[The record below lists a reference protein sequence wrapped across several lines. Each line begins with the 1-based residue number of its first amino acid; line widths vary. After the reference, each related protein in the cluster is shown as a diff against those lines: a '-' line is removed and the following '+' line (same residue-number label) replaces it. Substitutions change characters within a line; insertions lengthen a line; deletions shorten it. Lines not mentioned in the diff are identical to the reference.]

1 MPRIL
6 TRPLFRKGGLSKT
19 PRPSYQGGGVTAIR
33 PGYRGGGRMTGIMSG
48 IVDRQPFQTGSW
60 YKPWSWDMFKRNPPL
75 KGGSPN
81 VPSLYKKPLES
92 RIASKVRGAGRWL
105 KGLTGGG
112 IEGIIARNFPKTG
125 AVTGAIGQFAIPH
138 YIAGKGAMAQQEL
151 IDKAS
156 EKGLLDEMDFE
167 YVDGRVLPTE
177 ETVQKIDP
185 YKSPKQREI
194 EEAMKPKENKIEKK
208 INIDNQDLKKKSD
221 IESIYGDL
229 LPMIERE
236 LGADPDDTKRQ
247 LYVQLAQAGANLLAQ
262 PGGDLVGA
270 IGKAVKE
277 PISTVGKVLE
287 KESATDREAKLLA
300 FKLAADKASPGEMGK
315 LIQDLE
321 NAGYSKQ
328 EISSVI
334 QNKMPGAGYRANV
347 EFEETKL
354 LQTEIQNEFQKS
366 IGKNKDVPLR
376 TAKDL
381 KIAQDSFGMSLSDF
395 EVLPEKGKRVPG
407 KYYFDPKNRTI
418 GRLSEDG
425 KSLIR
430 PGEPGFMDQT
440 E

>member
-1 MPRIL
+1 MARIL

-19 PRPSYQGGGVTAIR
+19 PRPSYRGGGVTAIR
-33 PGYRGGGRMTGIMSG
+33 PGYRGGGMRGIMSG
-48 IVDRQPFQTGSW
+48 IVDRQPYAEGSW

-105 KGLTGGG
+105 KGLPGREG
-112 IEGIIARNFPKTG
+112 IAGIIARNFPKTA
-125 AVTGAIGQFAIPH
+125 AVMEPIIPH
-138 YIAGKGAMAQQEL
+138 YIAGKGALAQKEL

-194 EEAMKPKENKIEKK
+194 EEAMKPKENKTEKK

-287 KESATDREAKLLA
+287 KESETDRQSKLLA
-300 FKLAADKASPGEMGK
+300 FKLAADRASPGEMGK
-315 LIQDLE
+315 LIQDLQ
-321 NAGYSKQ
+321 NNNFSKA
-328 EISSVI
+328 EINSII

-376 TAKDL
+376 TAQDL

-395 EVLPEKGKRVPG
+395 EVLPEKEKRVPG

-418 GRLSEDG
+418 GRLNKDG

>member
-1 MPRIL
+1 
-6 TRPLFRKGGLSKT
+6 
-19 PRPSYQGGGVTAIR
+19 
-33 PGYRGGGRMTGIMSG
+33 
-48 IVDRQPFQTGSW
+48 
-60 YKPWSWDMFKRNPPL
+60 
-75 KGGSPN
+75 
-81 VPSLYKKPLES
+81 
-92 RIASKVRGAGRWL
+92 
-105 KGLTGGG
+105 
-112 IEGIIARNFPKTG
+112 
-125 AVTGAIGQFAIPH
+125 
-138 YIAGKGAMAQQEL
+138 
-151 IDKAS
+151 
-156 EKGLLDEMDFE
+156 
-167 YVDGRVLPTE
+167 
-177 ETVQKIDP
+177 
-185 YKSPKQREI
+185 
-194 EEAMKPKENKIEKK
+194 MKPKENKTEKK

-287 KESATDREAKLLA
+287 KESETDRQSKLLA
-300 FKLAADKASPGEMGK
+300 FKLAADRASPGEMGK
-315 LIQDLE
+315 LIQDLQ
-321 NAGYSKQ
+321 NNNFSKA
-328 EISSVI
+328 EINSII

-376 TAKDL
+376 TAQDL

-395 EVLPEKGKRVPG
+395 EVLPEKEKRVPG

-418 GRLSEDG
+418 GRLNKDG